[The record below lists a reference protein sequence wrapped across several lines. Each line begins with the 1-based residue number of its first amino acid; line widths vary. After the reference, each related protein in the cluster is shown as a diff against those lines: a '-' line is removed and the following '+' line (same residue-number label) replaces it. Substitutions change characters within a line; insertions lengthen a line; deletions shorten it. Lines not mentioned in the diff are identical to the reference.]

1 MLTPLKIVQANAV
14 YDPPLRD
21 ANALLESYHTL
32 TEWSAAMAAAGAR
45 IVVVQ
50 RFHAA
55 GRVER
60 DGITYEF
67 VTDSQVPWLS
77 TTAAPAEFVSA
88 IASHAAD
95 VVHVNGLIF
104 PELIAAI
111 RRAVGPRTVIV
122 AQHHGGEFPIRGGG
136 LVGLWRRSRWRT
148 ELAAADAVSFTAREQ
163 AEPWSAAGVLGDQRI
178 VEIVEAG
185 TTLRRVDRSRAR
197 TAIGFSGDPLIL
209 WVGRLTTN
217 KDPLTVLEG
226 LERTLPELPNAR
238 VVMVFGDMTLIEAV
252 EDRVRGSQL
261 LSERVTLAGRVD
273 RAELP
278 NYYAAADVF
287 VSGSHSEGSGYA
299 LIEAMSAGVVPVIT
313 DIPAFRVI
321 AGDCGRRWK
330 PGDAGEFASALLHVC
345 GTDLSGQR
353 ARVIEHYNA
362 VLRWE
367 AIARRTIS
375 EYRALVDAKH
385 GAVA

>member
-45 IVVVQ
+45 VSVVQ
-50 RFHAA
+50 RFHTA

-60 DGITYEF
+60 DGVSYEF
-67 VTDSQVPWLS
+67 VKDSQVPWLS
-77 TTAAPAEFVSA
+77 TTAAPAEFVNA
-88 IASHAAD
+88 IAGYAAD

-104 PELIAAI
+104 PKLVAAI
-111 RRAVGPRTVIV
+111 RQAVGPRTVIV
-122 AQHHGGEFPIRGGG
+122 VQHHGGEFPIRGGG
-136 LVGLWRRSRWRT
+136 LVGWWQRSRWRSG
-148 ELAAADAVSFTAREQ
+148 LAAADAASFTAREQ
-163 AEPWSAAGVLGDQRI
+163 AEPWRAAGVLAEQRI

-185 TTLRRVDRSRAR
+185 TTLRRIDRNRAR
-197 TAIGFSGDPLIL
+197 TAIGLSGDPLIL

-217 KDPLTVLEG
+217 KDPLTVLDG
-226 LERTLPELPNAR
+226 LERALPALPDAR
-238 VVMVFGDMTLIEAV
+238 VVMVFGDMTLIDDV
-252 EDRVRGSQL
+252 DDRVRGSQI
-261 LSERVTLAGRVD
+261 LSERVTLAGRIARD
-273 RAELP
+273 ELP

-321 AGDCGRRWK
+321 AGDCGRRWP
-330 PGDAGEFASALLHVC
+330 PGDASGFAEALLHAC
-345 GTDLSGQR
+345 GADLSGQR
-353 ARVIEHYNA
+353 ACVIDHYNA

-367 AIARRTIS
+367 AIVQRTIS
-375 EYRALVDAKH
+375 EYGALIDAKH
-385 GAVA
+385 GAA